1 MALSPSLAGFC
12 SDRRGST
19 AIEYALVAAL
29 AGIAAL
35 GGIQAVGSN
44 TNSMWADTVAAIV
57 AALSG
62 A

>member
-1 MALSPSLAGFC
+1 MDVSPTLADFC

-35 GGIQAVGSN
+35 GGIQAVGAN
-44 TNSMWADTVAAIV
+44 TNTMWAETVTAIV
-57 AALSG
+57 AALTG